1 MFGIRPDGRR
11 IWGADPI
18 IHFTPYIMPARN
30 DAQNFCKQTLDYD
43 VLVKYIKEKRAQGHN
58 LSFMTIVIAA
68 YLRTIAHCPELNRFI
83 ANKQLYARNRISVSF
98 VVLKDTQSDRIDES
112 LAKVEFNPGD
122 TIFQVEEKIEAAIAH
137 GRKSKKGTLTDRFA
151 RVLLAVPGLASL
163 VVGLARLLDR
173 YGLLPGLVY
182 DASPFHTSLFITNMA
197 SINMTYIYHHLY
209 NFGTTSVFVAL
220 GKIERALQPLPGGKV
235 GYKNQLPLGI
245 VTDERIMGGA
255 SYARVFGVLRKYLND
270 PRLLEEPPESIRT
283 EVEMRP
289 ARPAPTD

>member
-68 YLRTIAHCPELNRFI
+68 YLRTVAHCPELNRFI
-83 ANKQLYARNRISVSF
+83 SNKQLYARNRFSVSF

-112 LAKVEFNPGD
+112 LAKVEFNLGD
-122 TIFQVEEKIEAAIAH
+122 TIFQVEEKIEAAIAN

-182 DASPFHTSLFITNMA
+182 DASPFHTQSV
-197 SINMTYIYHHLY
+197 HHQYGLHQHD
-209 NFGTTSVFVAL
+209 L
-220 GKIERALQPLPGGKV
+220 HLPPPV
-235 GYKNQLPLGI
+235 QLRHHQ
-245 VTDERIMGGA
+245 RIRGA
-255 SYARVFGVLRKYLND
+255 GPD
-270 PRLLEEPPESIRT
+270 
-283 EVEMRP
+283 
-289 ARPAPTD
+289 